1 MKLAI
6 SNLAWPVSEDAGVV
20 ELLNRLGVDSID
32 ICPGKY
38 FPVAAMATD
47 LDIERVAAWWRK
59 RGIAITG
66 MQALLFGTRGFNM
79 FGSPEI
85 QAAMLEHIESIC
97 RIGAGVG
104 ATRLVFGSPKNR
116 DRFGLSDEETKTRS
130 VNFFNRLGE
139 IAERWGEVIC
149 LEPNPVWYGANFMTT
164 SRETAQVVRDVGH
177 PSIRMQL
184 DTGAMMINHEAPES
198 LVEEIAP
205 LIGYIHASEPDLV
218 LLGEGE
224 AYHDR
229 VASELRRYL
238 PDHIVSIEMLP
249 PKNEPCTSALER
261 VLRYAIEHYGSMTQI
276 DDSTGTG

>member
-1 MKLAI
+1 M
-6 SNLAWPVSEDAGVV
+6 S
-20 ELLNRLGVDSID
+20 
-32 ICPGKY
+32 
-38 FPVAAMATD
+38 
-47 LDIERVAAWWRK
+47 
-59 RGIAITG
+59 GI
-66 MQALLFGTRGFNM
+66 L
-79 FGSPEI
+79 
-85 QAAMLEHIESIC
+85 
-97 RIGAGVG
+97 
-104 ATRLVFGSPKNR
+104 
-116 DRFGLSDEETKTRS
+116 RS
-130 VNFFNRLGE
+130 VL
-139 IAERWGEVIC
+139 
-149 LEPNPVWYGANFMTT
+149 
-164 SRETAQVVRDVGH
+164 
-177 PSIRMQL
+177 QL

-276 DDSTGTG
+276 DDSTGRIEMDSDIPNNAREQCRYRLRSASLARTTSDYCVVIPVINEGERIQHFLVRLVSLQISRIADVIIVDSGSNDGRWILTSCRTAAFAALS